1 MTDKDIVEVTIS
13 LKLPKKA
20 YDFFDQYA
28 RFDNISV
35 EELFKIHLMSIL
47 TNYADGG
54 YTEGFMEGI
63 NDHFNKEILPLLKDE
78 FEVSV

>member
-1 MTDKDIVEVTIS
+1 M
-13 LKLPKKA
+13 KLPKKA

-35 EELFKIHLMSIL
+35 EELFKSHLMSIL

-54 YTEGFMEGI
+54 YTEGFLEGI
-63 NDHFNKEILPLLKDE
+63 NSNFNKEILPLLKGE
-78 FEVSV
+78 L